1 MAGRRRE
8 TDMSSEHKNNLA
20 TLIEELA
27 SGFVLLG
34 AGSREDLGRFI
45 EGLKKARDVAREQSF
60 DVFAE
65 ATELMLTFLENIP
78 DAEISKKSEM
88 LSFVL
93 SALQHLLSAKPE
105 SQSDIFQKI
114 KKQLE
119 RLAASFAGTE
129 ESSDIRPDEIQVFI
143 GTAGDGLAAVENAI
157 LELEQA
163 PKDKNKILD
172 IFRIFHTIKGEASL
186 LGFNNIVALAHAIED
201 LLEGYKEV
209 EREVGNEVLA
219 VVLSAADLLNEIVV
233 ILREDVARALAV
245 DISALTEKA
254 AALAGPKADA
264 GAAAARE
271 RRQDFVPSVPTL
283 DLSEGT
289 AILTEFIMESKDHL
303 ASAEESLLTLENT
316 PDNAGEI
323 NKIFREFHTI
333 KGLASFLNLDDIRTL
348 SHDTENMMDLVR
360 RGTLALT
367 PEVAGII
374 FAAIDAARK
383 LFDLLQEQVV
393 NSGVLTSP
401 YHDISSAIAAIRD
414 MQERAEAGEE
424 PKPAQKPKIG
434 EILVKKEIIT
444 EEDLGSALEHQEEVG
459 GEKKLG
465 EIFVETGM
473 ATASQVERGLE
484 EQKKRAG
491 IEDAIRISVKKLDDL
506 IDTTGE
512 LVIAASQVAQN
523 SDILAS
529 QSAKLIE
536 DVSQLG
542 GIIRNIQGTVMS
554 MRLVPIR
561 PLFQKMLRLARD
573 LSRKLGKEVDM
584 RLDGEDTEIDK
595 NIIDCIADPLVHLV
609 RNAIDHGIEPPGVRQ
624 ARGKPPCGRIDLSA
638 AHKGSNIIIEIKD
651 DGAGIDR
658 EKIMAKARERG
669 LIKNG
674 ETWEDKEILNLIFEA
689 GFSTVEN
696 VTEISG
702 RGVGMDV
709 VKKNVTQ
716 LRGKVDMESRLGEGT
731 SVVLHLP
738 LTLAIIDGITLALG
752 QERYIIPIFAVTEFI
767 KPEKK
772 NISTIQGRG
781 EMINIHDTLYVL
793 IRLNTYFGG
802 RYRSDN
808 VENLVGCVVDSDAGR
823 ACILFDELIAQQQV
837 VIKSLGDRLKDIR
850 GLAGAT
856 ILGDGKVGLILDVNS
871 IVAIAQGE

>member
-1 MAGRRRE
+1 M
-8 TDMSSEHKNNLA
+8 TNEHKNKLS

-34 AGSREDLGRFI
+34 ASRPEDLARFVD
-45 EGLKKARDVAREQSF
+45 GLKNARDVAREQSF
-60 DVFAE
+60 GVFVE
-65 ATELMLTFLENIP
+65 AAELMLTFLSGIP
-78 DAEISKKSEM
+78 DAENNKKSEV
-88 LSFVL
+88 LSFAF
-93 SALQHLLSAKPE
+93 SALQHLLSAKQE
-105 SQSDIFQKI
+105 SQSDVFLKM

-119 RLAASFAGTE
+119 RLAASFAGAG
-129 ESSDIRPDEIQVFI
+129 ESLEIHPDEIQTFI
-143 GTAGDGLAAVENAI
+143 GAAGDGLEEVEHDI
-157 LELEQA
+157 LELEQS
-163 PKDKNKILD
+163 PKDKNRILD

-186 LGFNNIVALAHAIED
+186 LGFNNIVVLSHAVEG
-201 LLEGYKEV
+201 LLEQYKET
-209 EREVGNEVLA
+209 EREATSDVLA
-219 VVLSAADLLNEIVV
+219 VVLEVADKLNEIV
-233 ILREDVARALAV
+233 LFLKEDLSRALAV
-245 DISALTEKA
+245 DISGLAEKA
-254 AALAGPKADA
+254 AALSGPKGDVL
-264 GAAAARE
+264 RE
-271 RRQDFVPSVPTL
+271 KRQDFVPSVPTL

-289 AILTEFIMESKDHL
+289 AILTEFIMESRDHL
-303 ASAEESLLTLENT
+303 ASAEESLLTLENA
-316 PDNAGEI
+316 PDSEGEI

-367 PEVAGII
+367 PEVAGIV

-383 LFDLLQEQVV
+383 LFDLLQDQVA
-393 NSGVLTSP
+393 NNGVLKSP
-401 YHDISSAIAAIRD
+401 YHDISSVICAIRD
-414 MQERAEAGEE
+414 MQEMVESGGK
-424 PKPAQKPKIG
+424 PKPLQKPKIG

-444 EEDLGSALEHQEEVG
+444 EEDLGTALEQQEAVG

-465 EIFVETGM
+465 EIFVETGL

-484 EQKKRAG
+484 EQKKKAG

-523 SDILAS
+523 PDIAS
-529 QSAKLIE
+529 SQNMKLVE
-536 DVSQLG
+536 DVAQLG

-595 NIIDCIADPLVHLV
+595 NIIDVIADPLVHMV
-609 RNAIDHGIEPPGVRQ
+609 RNAIDHGIELPGVRQ
-624 ARGKPPCGRIDLSA
+624 ARGKPPCGRIELSA
-638 AHKGSNIIIEIKD
+638 AHQGSNITIEIKD

-658 EKIMAKARERG
+658 EKILATARERG
-669 LIKNG
+669 FIKEG

-689 GFSTVEN
+689 GFSTVDN

-716 LRGKVDMESRLGEGT
+716 LRGKVEMESRLGEGT
-731 SVVLHLP
+731 SVMLRLP
-738 LTLAIIDGITLALG
+738 LTLAIIDGITLAFG
-752 QERYIIPIFAVTEFI
+752 RECYIIPIFAVTEFI

-772 NISTIQGRG
+772 KISTIQGRG
-781 EMINIHDTLYVL
+781 EMISIHDTLYVL
-793 IRLNTYFGG
+793 IRLDTYFSGS
-802 RYRSDN
+802 YRSDN
-808 VENLVGCVVDSDAGR
+808 VETLVGCVVDSDVGR
-823 ACILFDELIAQQQV
+823 ACILFDELVAQQQV

-856 ILGDGKVGLILDVNS
+856 ILGDGRVGLILDVNS
-871 IVAIAQGE
+871 IIAMAQGE